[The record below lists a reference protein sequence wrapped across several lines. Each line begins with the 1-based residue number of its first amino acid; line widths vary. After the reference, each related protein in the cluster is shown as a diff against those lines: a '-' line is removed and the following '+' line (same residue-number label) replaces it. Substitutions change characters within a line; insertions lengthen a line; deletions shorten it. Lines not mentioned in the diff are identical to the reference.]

1 MAPVRHLPDD
11 SFPFLTLSQR
21 DRLLVHGAE
30 LHFEPDAVIL
40 LEGHRSRSIYVLM
53 SGCVAVEKECEGVG
67 VVLDELRP
75 GAVFGEVSYLAGMP
89 ASASVVARTPVDVFV
104 LEEIDELLASDTE
117 LAAGFYRSMASLLAR
132 RLRLTTRETAR
143 GVAAPVTT

>member
-1 MAPVRHLPDD
+1 MAPARHLPDE

-21 DRLLVHGAE
+21 DRLLAHGWQQ
-30 LHFEPDAVIL
+30 HFEPSAVVL
-40 LEGHRSRSIYVLM
+40 SEGHRSRSIYVLM
-53 SGCVAVEKECEGVG
+53 SGCVAVEKECDGAG

-89 ASASVVARTPVDVFV
+89 ASASVVARTPADVFV
-104 LEEIDELLASDTE
+104 LEEIDELLATDVD
-117 LAAGFYRSMASLLAR
+117 LAAGFYRSLASLLAR

-143 GVAAPVTT
+143 GAAMPVST